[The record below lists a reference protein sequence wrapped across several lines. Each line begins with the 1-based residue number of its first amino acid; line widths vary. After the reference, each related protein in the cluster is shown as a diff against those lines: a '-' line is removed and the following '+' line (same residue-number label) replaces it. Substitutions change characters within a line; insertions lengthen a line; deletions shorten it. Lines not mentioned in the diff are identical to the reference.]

1 MLVVAPTPI
10 IAVIVASTPH
20 HRCHCCHAFFQ
31 QQLICNA
38 VTESLICNA
47 FTESLQ
53 CNLLLQCCHC
63 NAMLSKS
70 STSDHGNLCCCHCE
84 HTANPICTLQ
94 HKRNPTLSEHLPWID
109 WVRIKLTNANCCING
124 NLLPTI
130 IILPEISLQLC
141 NACMAVLNTMQAN
154 KRLSKPNKCGDAQI
168 VCHHLL
174 SKLKGVSAILANALS
189 S

>member
-1 MLVVAPTPI
+1 MLSHVLQCCHRISDMQCCHRI
-10 IAVIVASTPH
+10 IAM
-20 HRCHCCHAFFQ
+20 
-31 QQLICNA
+31 
-38 VTESLICNA
+38 
-47 FTESLQ
+47 
-53 CNLLLQCCHC
+53 LLLQCCHC

-70 STSDHGNLCCCHCE
+70 STSDHGNLCCCHCV

-94 HKRNPTLSEHLPWID
+94 HKRNPTWSKHLPWID
-109 WVRIKLTNANCCING
+109 WVHIKLTNGNCCING

-154 KRLSKPNKCGDAQI
+154 RRVGKPNIVICGDAQI
-168 VCHHLL
+168 VCHRLL